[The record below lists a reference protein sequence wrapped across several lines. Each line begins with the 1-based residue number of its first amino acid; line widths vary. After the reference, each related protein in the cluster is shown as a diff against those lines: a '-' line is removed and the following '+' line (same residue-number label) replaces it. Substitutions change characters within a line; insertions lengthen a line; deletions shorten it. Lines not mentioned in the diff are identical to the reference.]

1 MTPLVYKELIAKY
14 YMSCFHQAGGQELI
28 QRPAQLHGSNYARV
42 PSFSL
47 SAPLPRQQRWTSSLI
62 HRHIDGKAPH
72 GFPLH
77 TNSLAF
83 SRSEKNNEWEH
94 TPERAPKK
102 NLGVQNT

>member
-1 MTPLVYKELIAKY
+1 MTLLVYKELIAKY

-62 HRHIDGKAPH
+62 HRHIDRKAPH

-77 TNSLAF
+77 T
-83 SRSEKNNEWEH
+83 KNNEWEH